1 MNFERLVLGK
11 ARQGKAGPNCPQGL
25 IDSISFRLLQ
35 ELIDSISVRLI
46 EKEWVKNENINEK
59 CWNEKISLKD
69 ELSFPLPFSSKK
81 HSSSEKNLKKY
92 LCSANAF
99 RDLPR

>member
-1 MNFERLVLGK
+1 MDLSEARS
-11 ARQGKAGPNCPQGL
+11 RQGKAGPNCP
-25 IDSISFRLLQ
+25 Q